1 MITRFE
7 LFSTTISQ
15 IYKNL
20 QKVKMLEMADLE
32 LRGTHVMC
40 LFQLNRHP
48 EGLTVTQ
55 LSTLCGEDK
64 AATSRTMSDLIKKE
78 LVTNDQEK
86 KYRAPIIL
94 TQKGKMVADKIDIQA
109 VQAVEAVGQGLTD
122 DERETFYKALSII
135 SENLKNYSNDF

>member
-7 LFSTTISQ
+7 LFTSTITQ

-20 QKVKMLEMADLE
+20 QKVKMQEMADLE
-32 LRGTHVMC
+32 LRGIHVMC

-55 LSTLCGEDK
+55 LSSLCGEDK
-64 AATSRTMSDLIKKE
+64 AATSRTVSDLTKKG
-78 LVTNDQEK
+78 LIVTDTQK

-94 TQKGKMVADKIDIQA
+94 TDEGQKVADQIDAQA
-109 VQAVEAVGQGLTD
+109 ALAVEVVGQGLSD
-122 DERETFYKALSII
+122 NEREIFYKALTTI
-135 SENLKNYSNDF
+135 SENLKKYSND

>member
-20 QKVKMLEMADLE
+20 QKVKMQEMADLE

-86 KYRAPIIL
+86 KYRAPILL
-94 TQKGKMVADKIDIQA
+94 TKKGKMIADKIDIQA
-109 VQAVEAVGQGLTD
+109 AQAVEAVGQGLTD
-122 DERETFYKALSII
+122 EERETFYKVLTII
-135 SENLKNYSNDF
+135 SENLKNYSNES

>member
-7 LFSTTISQ
+7 IFTTTITQ

-20 QKVKMLEMADLE
+20 QKIKMQEMADLE
-32 LRGTHVMC
+32 LRGIHVMC

-55 LSTLCGEDK
+55 LSSLCGEDK
-64 AATSRTMSDLIKKE
+64 AATSRTVSDLIQKG
-78 LVTNDQEK
+78 LINTDTEK

-94 TQKGKMVADKIDIQA
+94 TENGRNIANQIDKQA
-109 VQAVEAVGQGLTD
+109 AQAVEAVGKGLTNE
-122 DERETFYKALSII
+122 ERETLYKALTII
-135 SENLKNYSNDF
+135 SENLKNYSND

>member
-7 LFSTTISQ
+7 QFTTTITQ

-20 QKVKMLEMADLE
+20 QKVKMQEVAGLE

-48 EGLTVTQ
+48 EGLTITQ

-64 AATSRTMSDLIKKE
+64 AATSRTMSDLIKKG
-78 LVTNDQEK
+78 LVTNEHEK
-86 KYRAPIIL
+86 KYRAPMRL
-94 TQKGKMVADKIDIQA
+94 TEKGQNIANQIDKQA
-109 VQAVEAVGQGLTD
+109 TQAVEAIGQGLTEE
-122 DERETFYKALSII
+122 ERKIFYKSLTII
-135 SENLKNYSNDF
+135 SGNLKNYLNE

>member
-20 QKVKMLEMADLE
+20 QKVKMQEMADLE

-48 EGLTVTQ
+48 DGLTVTQ

-86 KYRAPIIL
+86 KYRAPILL
-94 TQKGKMVADKIDIQA
+94 TQKGKMIADKIDIQA
-109 VQAVEAVGQGLTD
+109 AQAVEAVGQGLTD
-122 DERETFYKALSII
+122 EERETFYKVLTII
-135 SENLKNYSNDF
+135 SENLKNYSNES